1 MDFDRLYRELYP
13 SLHRYLCRL
22 TGDPEAA
29 NDAAQEAFMTLLRRD
44 LPDSEVKP
52 WLFTVAT
59 NVVRDRARRDK
70 TRHRLVP
77 KVRQLTPHPSRPD
90 EEAERADTIQTV
102 RDALE
107 RIPERDRK
115 LLLLREEGFSYKE
128 IAEAVGVAPGS
139 VGTLIARALKKFEAE
154 YGSNRDDHESRG

>member
-13 SLHRYLCRL
+13 ALHRYLLRL
-22 TGDPEAA
+22 TGDPDAA
-29 NDAAQEAFMTLLRRD
+29 NDAAQEAFMSLLRRD
-44 LPDSEVKP
+44 LPESDVKP

-70 TRHRLVP
+70 TRRRLVP
-77 KVRQLTPHPSRPD
+77 KVRQLSPHPGRPD
-90 EEAERADTIQTV
+90 EHAERAETIQTV
-102 RDALE
+102 RNALE

-128 IAEAVGVAPGS
+128 IAEAIGVAPGS

-154 YGSNRDDHESRG
+154 YGSHGDENASRG

>member
-13 SLHRYLCRL
+13 SLHRYLTRL
-22 TGDPEAA
+22 TGDPEVA
-29 NDAAQEAFMTLLRRD
+29 NDAAQEAFMTLLRRE
-44 LPDSEVKP
+44 LPESEVKP

-59 NVVRDRARRDK
+59 NVVRDRARRVK
-70 TRHRLVP
+70 TRRRLVP
-77 KVRQLTPHPSRPD
+77 QVRLMARPPARPD
-90 EEAERADTIQTV
+90 DETERAETIRTV
-102 RDALE
+102 RDTLE

-139 VGTLIARALKKFEAE
+139 VGTLIARALRKFEAE
-154 YGSNRDDHESRG
+154 FGSNRDDHESRG

>member
-29 NDAAQEAFMTLLRRD
+29 NDAAQEAFMTLLRRQ
-44 LPDSEVKP
+44 LPESEVKP

-70 TRHRLVP
+70 TRRRLVP
-77 KVRQLTPHPSRPD
+77 KVRLLTPHPSRPD
-90 EEAERADTIQTV
+90 DEAERADTIRTV

-154 YGSNRDDHESRG
+154 FGSTGNENESRD